1 MQVVR
6 AVRCG
11 PQDRA
16 QNEGRTSEVLPI
28 VRETWLAGLSFL
40 LPLFF
45 FFFSLK
51 KKAVA
56 TLSKSERQFFFFFDT
71 KKIAAGCCRIRPA
84 PFKIPASGCAVRFSF
99 LFCCELL
106 QNTHHAPDVQANSLK
121 TAGRAGCGAGGNC
134 LASPPAPAP
143 GALRPVPT
151 PGATGGHMAQ
161 VPLTGKAGE
170 NG

>member
-45 FFFSLK
+45 FFIK
-51 KKAVA
+51 KKSSSYSFKVREAI
-56 TLSKSERQFFFFFDT
+56 FFFFF
-71 KKIAAGCCRIRPA
+71 
-84 PFKIPASGCAVRFSF
+84 
-99 LFCCELL
+99 
-106 QNTHHAPDVQANSLK
+106 
-121 TAGRAGCGAGGNC
+121 
-134 LASPPAPAP
+134 
-143 GALRPVPT
+143 
-151 PGATGGHMAQ
+151 
-161 VPLTGKAGE
+161 LTQRK
-170 NG
+170 

>member
-1 MQVVR
+1 M
-6 AVRCG
+6 RCS
-11 PQDRA
+11 PL
-16 QNEGRTSEVLPI
+16 SE
-28 VRETWLAGLSFL
+28 RRGWRGFHFFF
-40 LPLFF
+40 LFF
-45 FFFSLK
+45 FFFIK
-51 KKAVA
+51 KKSSSYSFKVREAI
-56 TLSKSERQFFFFFDT
+56 FFFFDT

-84 PFKIPASGCAVRFSF
+84 PFKIPASGCAVTFSF

-134 LASPPAPAP
+134 LAGPPAPAP

>member
-45 FFFSLK
+45 FFIK

-56 TLSKSERQFFFFFDT
+56 TLSKSERHFFFF
-71 KKIAAGCCRIRPA
+71 
-84 PFKIPASGCAVRFSF
+84 
-99 LFCCELL
+99 
-106 QNTHHAPDVQANSLK
+106 
-121 TAGRAGCGAGGNC
+121 
-134 LASPPAPAP
+134 
-143 GALRPVPT
+143 
-151 PGATGGHMAQ
+151 
-161 VPLTGKAGE
+161 
-170 NG
+170 